1 MSGRELHTFAWMPQD
16 AVGELPTQWNWLADE
31 YGANREAKLLHFTAG
46 IPAWEA
52 YRHTPH
58 AADWHHAHS
67 KVNHAC

>member
-1 MSGRELHTFAWMPQD
+1 MRAKRWARTPSA
-16 AVGELPTQWNWLADE
+16 E

-52 YRHTPH
+52 YRNTPH